1 MDKKDFFQ
9 ELKNPP
15 KKQLKDLKSCDNFAN
30 DSKALFSE
38 DTEKLYDEHFR
49 KYNSVDSDRRITL
62 ADELSKAADT
72 YFESASDPFETSF
85 ANFASFENAD
95 ERRPSPHIYRRS
107 PASLQEPTTVSS
119 AATSDSLHSSV
130 YKPSTRGA
138 YKNSESG
145 FPPPITSQAAE
156 SFSQYRN
163 KSRWVHPNEDASK
176 QKIVIN
182 LRRVLSSADDTDKE
196 NDSPVMEEATVLKN
210 LDAMSPCQGEVSSD
224 SFESIPEP
232 PPRPTASP
240 MAAQPP
246 PLPPKKLLLPVTMK
260 PPPRPTSDSNSHYD
274 YIENYESFGS
284 RQKLN
289 GDVQIPPLP
298 APARKPKF
306 GHDDT
311 MSRHRPHH
319 KQQLQSATSSECE
332 YYLTPISK
340 SQSDHHRRDDRQPQR
355 RVKPSLDIT
364 LSQLSSTNFEDLA
377 TMLRIPAS
385 ALSKMTLKELTEC
398 LSRLSD
404 AECQKLE
411 SNMSSRVQKN
421 EDTSAPPRY
430 RSLRESFDD
439 PASTPSSTTD
449 FKANFEEK
457 FPAKSAQTNPPQQVD
472 KYAVFRELIEQ
483 EEKNQQ
489 LEATAQLQDSNES
502 ETVATEDVDLNV
514 ADERA
519 KFADAEK
526 AEVSDAD
533 KYAILRAVP
542 PLATSESKSGDEN
555 VKELSEKEDS
565 AAEVILPADDSEAGG
580 TGVLPKEK
588 DPLDTLA
595 ESVGK
600 MELQVAADAATAPP
614 AVDTPTKQEDE
625 SDGRQTNELGKNWA
639 KFDTELDSKEDL
651 QRSKTPSW
659 PEEAPESKFVPT
671 PASKADDDEVILK
684 PFRYRKNR
692 HSRHRQWNDDD
703 GEEDEDDDYGDDSE
717 ENWESSKKSLGS
729 SWEESS
735 WRENGWSDR
744 DSLYDDA
751 EASPPPPPSMAAA
764 SYRDQKI
771 QLRKKGYHR
780 KFSSSPHKKPSGS
793 SGGGGADYH
802 QRRHD
807 QQHSPWD
814 DEEPPDWQM
823 RKYKDDERKM
833 RTPSW
838 TGGGPER
845 SKRWDDEKDADEL
858 MLLKM
863 MLGKKRL
870 KVLEEQL
877 FRHYHEQ
884 LSSDSSKKSSSYY
897 HYPRDSDGEASS
909 SCNKLRYSRTKY
921 YTQRPKSA
929 DKVRKAGAG
938 GLQLRPEDTEEFFT
952 NKKYR
957 RRPYSHDELSI
968 SEEERWAERHSPLL
982 RKPPPSTAGSSRSRH
997 QSQPSPFEDNFTTST
1012 AANTAQPYESADSPS
1027 SGIHHHHGAHPTKSK
1042 TLRYSSGATA
1052 ASSATAKKGD
1062 AKRLPHD
1069 LHSYS
1074 PYDFKTPA
1082 GGRSSRDSSQRQSPF
1097 EDDFAP
1103 PDVTPKGSDGGAV
1116 GAVKEG
1122 PTDDDVFFSSSGTG
1136 ESGVRGARGG
1146 SRTIGRS
1153 HPKRSDKMAPN
1164 SKYYENVELRKK
1176 APPDS
1181 FYEKATKEKYK
1192 YVSAKEGNGEMGEL
1206 RSPKKGKGEGRR
1218 HDPFNDNAPQVPG
1231 GYESKTVPRLQK
1243 TKSKSKM
1250 QQQNNQYDS
1259 ESDSAEP
1266 TLKWKDEFGFAE
1278 QHGRGKWDFLR
1289 VVPCPRADS
1298 VIKTNKQGIT
1308 YKVNKIFYRMKKMVS
1323 KILI

>member
-1 MDKKDFFQ
+1 MKSTLFFSRILTKCCLRLFQKRDESKSSESTARDLYDIFTELDPLGTGRSKPYMDKKDFFQ

-15 KKQLKDLKSCDNFAN
+15 KKQLKDLKSSDTFAN

-72 YFESASDPFETSF
+72 YFETANDPFETSF

-95 ERRPSPHIYRRS
+95 ERRRSPHIYRRS
-107 PASLQEPTTVSS
+107 PASMQEPTTASS
-119 AATSDSLHSSV
+119 ATNDSLHSSV
-130 YKPSTRGA
+130 FKPSTRGA
-138 YKNSESG
+138 YKSSESG
-145 FPPPITSQAAE
+145 FPPPITAQAAE
-156 SFSQYRN
+156 SFAQHRT
-163 KSRWVHPNEDASK
+163 KSRWVHPEDASK

-182 LRRVLSSADDTDKE
+182 LRKVLSSADDTDKE

-210 LDAMSPCQGEVSSD
+210 LDAMSPYQGEVSSD

-246 PLPPKKLLLPVTMK
+246 PLPPKKLMLPVTMK
-260 PPPRPTSDSNSHYD
+260 PPPRPASGANSHYD

-311 MSRHRPHH
+311 ISRQRPH
-319 KQQLQSATSSECE
+319 KQLQSATSSECE

-340 SQSDHHRRDDRQPQR
+340 SHPEHHRKEEQQR

-411 SNMSSRVQKN
+411 SNISYRLYKN
-421 EDTSAPPRY
+421 EDPVAQPKY

-457 FPAKSAQTNPPQQVD
+457 FPSKSAQQPHQVD

-483 EEKNQQ
+483 EEKNQR
-489 LEATAQLQDSNES
+489 LEAQSQENGQPETTVS
-502 ETVATEDVDLNV
+502 EDADQNV
-514 ADERA
+514 AEE
-519 KFADAEK
+519 AEK
-526 AEVSDAD
+526 CADVESVEPNDED
-533 KYAILRAVP
+533 KYAALRTVP
-542 PLATSESKSGDEN
+542 PSAAGSKSGDEN
-555 VKELSEKEDS
+555 AKELSEKEDS
-565 AAEVILPADDSEAGG
+565 AAEVMLPADDFEAGA
-580 TGVLPKEK
+580 TNNLPKEK
-588 DPLDTLA
+588 DPLDALA

-600 MELQVAADAATAPP
+600 MELHVAAAAATAPP

-625 SDGRQTNELGKNWA
+625 NDGRQELGKNWA
-639 KFDTELDSKEDL
+639 KFDTELDSKEE

-659 PEEAPESKFVPT
+659 PEDANESKFAPT
-671 PASKADDDEVILK
+671 LASNVDDDEAILK
-684 PFRYRKNR
+684 PFKYRKHR
-692 HSRHRQWNDDD
+692 HPRQRRWNDDD
-703 GEEDEDDDYGDDSE
+703 VEDDEDDDYGDDSE

-751 EASPPPPPSMAAA
+751 EASPPPPAAGG
-764 SYRDQKI
+764 SYRDQKMA
-771 QLRKKGYHR
+771 LRKKGYHR
-780 KFSSSPHKKPSGS
+780 KFSSSPHKKPP
-793 SGGGGADYH
+793 GGADYH
-802 QRRHD
+802 HQRRVD

-823 RKYKDDERKM
+823 RKYKEEERKM
-833 RTPSW
+833 RTPPW
-838 TGGGPER
+838 TSGAER
-845 SKRWDDEKDADEL
+845 GKRWVEEKDANEL

-897 HYPRDSDGEASS
+897 QYPRDSDGEASS
-909 SCNKLRYSRTKY
+909 GGSKLRYSRTKY

-929 DKVRKAGAG
+929 DKARKPGAG
-938 GLQLRPEDTEEFFT
+938 GLQLRPEDTEEFYT

-968 SEEERWAERHSPLL
+968 SEEERWTEHHSPLL
-982 RKPPPSTAGSSRSRH
+982 RKLPPPTGGAGRSRH
-997 QSQPSPFEDNFTTST
+997 QSQTSPFEDNFTTST
-1012 AANTAQPYESADSPS
+1012 ATAQPYELADSPS
-1027 SGIHHHHGAHPTKSK
+1027 DSVHHHQGNHKSK
-1042 TLRYSSGATA
+1042 TLRYPSGATA
-1052 ASSATAKKGD
+1052 KK
-1062 AKRLPHD
+1062 AETKRSPHD
-1069 LHSYS
+1069 LPAYSSSYDLKA
-1074 PYDFKTPA
+1074 PT
-1082 GGRSSRDSSQRQSPF
+1082 GGRSSRESSQRQSPF

-1103 PDVTPKGSDGGAV
+1103 PEPAQKSESAAT
-1116 GAVKEG
+1116 KEG
-1122 PTDDDVFFSSSGTG
+1122 HTDDDMFFSSSGTG
-1136 ESGVRGARGG
+1136 ESGGRRGA
-1146 SRTIGRS
+1146 SRTMGRS
-1153 HPKRSDKMAPN
+1153 HTKRADKIAPS
-1164 SKYYENVELRKK
+1164 SKHYENVELRKK

-1181 FYEKATKEKYK
+1181 FYEKVAKDKYR
-1192 YVSAKEGNGEMGEL
+1192 YGSAKEGNGELAEL
-1206 RSPKKGKGEGRR
+1206 KSPRKGKGEGRR
-1218 HDPFNDNAPQVPG
+1218 HDPFNDNVAPS

-1243 TKSKSKM
+1243 AKSKSKI
-1250 QQQNNQYDS
+1250 QQNQYDS
-1259 ESDSAEP
+1259 ESDSAESA
-1266 TLKWKDEFGFAE
+1266 LKWKDEFGGFAE
-1278 QHGRGKWDFLR
+1278 QQGR
-1289 VVPCPRADS
+1289 
-1298 VIKTNKQGIT
+1298 
-1308 YKVNKIFYRMKKMVS
+1308 S
-1323 KILI
+1323 K